1 MAPINESQPNVAEL
15 TEVKVLSTP
24 AASIRSIK
32 PKRLSV
38 LDNIAFCAVLCVIAG
53 VATAS
58 QSAINSKMGQYSGK
72 GLSSTLV
79 FSTGAIASAIFWLI
93 QVRGRPPANLT
104 LMLSKAPWWSWFG
117 GVLGATFVTIIILT
131 IPKLGAGTTS
141 GLIVCAKL
149 IFSCIIDHFRLFGI
163 PQRKYT
169 LLRGVATCTL
179 VASVA
184 VIAKF

>member
-1 MAPINESQPNVAEL
+1 MNESNVQVNDL
-15 TEVKVLSTP
+15 QEVKVVSTP

-32 PKRLSV
+32 PKKLSI
-38 LDNIAFCAVLCVIAG
+38 LDSVAVCAFLCVIAG

-58 QSAINSKMGQYSGK
+58 QGAINSKMGEFSGK

-79 FSTGAIASAIFWLI
+79 FSTGCITSFIYWLI
-93 QVRGRPPANLT
+93 QVRGRPPANLI
-104 LMLSKAPWWSWFG
+104 LMLSKAPWWSWLG
-117 GVLGATFVTIIILT
+117 GILGALFVTITILS
-131 IPKLGAGTTS
+131 IPTLGAGTTS
-141 GLIVCAKL
+141 AIIVCAKL
-149 IFSCIIDHFRLFGI
+149 IFSCIIDHFRFFAI

-169 LLRGVATCTL
+169 LWRGVATCTL